1 MSDQAEQVTTHQS
14 KPEAMYHTRCATF
27 EKQRDRYSHQAS
39 LNANISLGLFFIT
52 MIFMG
57 LGVWQGTILPFAIAA
72 FFGIC
77 LVVSFVNHGRVNRQ
91 HCYYDILYK
100 INDEGRHRL
109 RRDWDNL
116 PLRQPPGD
124 QQYGQSLPTSGAE
137 LARPYAND
145 LDILGHAS
153 LQHLLG
159 TPVTPAGQA
168 TLQQWLLNPADPT
181 TIRQRQEAV
190 AELASQVDFRDDL
203 ALRGRLLEVRQDN
216 YEEFLQWAEDENW
229 LLKRPWLIWLARLLT
244 VVTLGLLVA
253 QLLSFPVYP
262 ILIAVAAVNLL
273 LTFTIGRKVNAIIER
288 VAAQNNVFEAYAN
301 LFQIVTTHTFTSP
314 ALQTLLNRLSS
325 TQLRADQEMRRMG
338 RIMPLAEIRGWM
350 FFLFIQLATLWTFHV
365 LWLLERWQR
374 SAGPYTRTWLTAL
387 GDIEALT
394 ALATLAHDHPD
405 WVFPEMIDNHA
416 PRVTGSNVGHP
427 LLAPAVCVGND
438 IEIGPPGTFLLITG
452 SNMSG
457 KSTLLRSIGV
467 NTVLAQA
474 GGPVCASSLC
484 LAPTM
489 LATTMRVQD
498 SLEQGISFFMAE
510 LKRLKAVYDTTREA
524 QTDGQFIP
532 LFLLDEILQGTN
544 TAERQ
549 IAARQI
555 ILHLLELGGT
565 GAVSTHDLALADTP
579 ELKALSRPFYFTE
592 HFTRGPEGLSMNF
605 DYQLR
610 PGIATSTNALKLV
623 ELVGLPLEDVAQ
635 H

>member
-1 MSDQAEQVTTHQS
+1 MSEQTEQSTPHTS
-14 KPEAMYHTRCATF
+14 KPEAMYHTRCTTF
-27 EKQRDRYSHQAS
+27 EQQRDKYSRQAS
-39 LNANISLGLFFIT
+39 LNANVSLGLFVVIA
-52 MIFMG
+52 ISMG
-57 LGVWQGTILPFAIAA
+57 IGVWQGTVLPFAIGGLIGLGFIA
-72 FFGIC
+72 
-77 LVVSFVNHGRVNRQ
+77 SFMNHGRLNRQ
-91 HCYYDILYK
+91 HRYYDTLYK

-116 PLRQPPGD
+116 PLRQPPGG
-124 QQYGQSLPTSGAE
+124 QQPDQSLPTNGAE

-159 TPVTPAGQA
+159 TPVTPIGQA
-168 TLQQWLLNPADPT
+168 TLQRWLLNPADPT

-190 AELASQVDFRDDL
+190 AELASHVDFRDDL
-203 ALRGRLLEVRQDN
+203 ALHGRLLEVRQDN
-216 YEEFLQWAEDENW
+216 YEEFLHWAEDDTW
-229 LLKRPWLIWLARLLT
+229 LLQRPWLIWLARLLT

-262 ILIAVAAVNLL
+262 ILVAVAALNLA
-273 LTFTIGRKVNAIIER
+273 LTYTIGRQVNAIIER
-288 VAAQNNVFEAYAN
+288 VAAQRNVFEGYAN
-301 LFQIVTTHTFTSP
+301 LFQIVTTHSFTTP
-314 ALQTLLNRLSS
+314 ALQNLVTRLSS
-325 TQLRADQEMRRMG
+325 TQLRADQEMRRLG
-338 RIMPLAEIRGWM
+338 RIMPMAEIRGWM
-350 FFLFIQLATLWTFHV
+350 FFLFIQLGTLWTFHL

-374 SAGPYTRTWLTAL
+374 SAGSYARTWLTAL
-387 GDIEALT
+387 GEVEALT
-394 ALATLAHDHPD
+394 ALATLDHDHPD
-405 WVFPEMIDNHA
+405 WVFPEIIDEQE
-416 PRVTGSNVGHP
+416 PRVIGTNIGHP
-427 LLAPAVCVGND
+427 LLEPAVCVGND
-438 IEIGPPGTFLLITG
+438 VELGPPGTFLLITG

-474 GGPVCASSLC
+474 GGPVCASSLQIP
-484 LAPTM
+484 PTM

-510 LKRLKAVYDTTREA
+510 LKRLKAVYDTTKEA
-524 QTDGQFIP
+524 QTGGQFIP

-592 HFTRGPEGLSMNF
+592 HFTRGPEGLSMTF

-635 H
+635 T